1 MKNRFSPLVFVTILF
16 MLLYTQN
23 VSAQNNAYKVV
34 FDITSSDSTDYQS
47 LIRWLNG
54 ISKSNSNAQME
65 VVFYGRSLPMVTMG
79 KSGVAEEVQE
89 LAKNK
94 NISFRVCEIAMKR
107 HQLTKSDLLPGVETV
122 PDGIAEIVQRQTE
135 GWGYIKAG
143 R

>member
-1 MKNRFSPLVFVTILF
+1 MKKQFSALAFVASF
-16 MLLYTQN
+16 FVLLHTQQ
-23 VSAQNNAYKVV
+23 VTAQNNGYKVV
-34 FDITSSDSTDYQS
+34 FDITSSDSTDHQS

-54 ISKSNSNAQME
+54 ISKSNPNAQME
-65 VVFYGRSLPMVTMG
+65 VVFYGRSLPMVTKG
-79 KSGVAEEVQE
+79 KSGVAGEVE
-89 LAKNK
+89 KLAKNK
-94 NISFRVCEIAMKR
+94 NISFRVCEIAMER

>member
-79 KSGVAEEVQE
+79 KSGVAEEVEE

-107 HQLTKSDLLPGVETV
+107 HQLTKSDLLPGEETV

>member
-1 MKNRFSPLVFVTILF
+1 MKNIFSVLAFVIGLF
-16 MLLYTQN
+16 ATLYIQN
-23 VSAQNNAYKVV
+23 AMAQSNGYKVV
-34 FDITSSDSTDYQS
+34 FDITSSDSTDHQS
-47 LIRWLNG
+47 LIRWLTG
-54 ISKSNSNAQME
+54 ISKSNPDAQME
-65 VVFYGRSLPMVTMG
+65 VVFYGRSLPMVTMRE
-79 KSGVAEEVQE
+79 SGVANEIQT

-107 HQLTKSDLLPGVETV
+107 HQITKSDLLPGVETV

>member
-1 MKNRFSPLVFVTILF
+1 MKKKFSALVFVTTLF
-16 MLLYTQN
+16 VLLNTQN
-23 VSAQNNAYKVV
+23 VAAQNNAYKVV
-34 FDITSSDSTDYQS
+34 FDITSSDSTDHQS

-54 ISKSNSNAQME
+54 ISKSNPNAQME
-65 VVFYGRSLPMVTMG
+65 VVFYGKSLQMVTME
-79 KSGVAEEVQE
+79 KSMVAEEVQK

-94 NISFRVCEIAMKR
+94 NISFRVCEMALKR
-107 HQLTKSDLLPGVETV
+107 RQLTKSDLLPGVETV

>member
-1 MKNRFSPLVFVTILF
+1 MKKQLSVLVFVATLFIL
-16 MLLYTQN
+16 LSTQN
-23 VSAQNNAYKVV
+23 ASAQNNGYKVV
-34 FDITSSDSTDYQS
+34 FDITSSDSTDHQS

-54 ISKSNSNAQME
+54 ISKSNPNAQME
-65 VVFYGRSLPMVTMG
+65 VVFYGKSLPMVTIG
-79 KSGVAEEVQE
+79 KSGMTDEVQQ

-107 HQLTKSDLLPGVETV
+107 QQLTKSDLLPGVETV
-122 PDGIAEIVQRQTE
+122 PDGIAEIVQKQTE

>member
-1 MKNRFSPLVFVTILF
+1 MKKQFSVLIFVTTLF
-16 MLLYTQN
+16 VLLHTQN
-23 VSAQNNAYKVV
+23 VTAQNNAYKVV
-34 FDITSSDSTDYQS
+34 FDITSSDSTDHQS

-54 ISKSNSNAQME
+54 ISKSNPNAKME
-65 VVFYGRSLPMVTMG
+65 VVFYGKSLPMVTIG
-79 KSGVAEEVQE
+79 KSVVAEEVQK

-94 NISFRVCEIAMKR
+94 NISFRVCEMALKR
-107 HQLTKSDLLPGVETV
+107 YQLTKSDLLPGVETV

>member
-1 MKNRFSPLVFVTILF
+1 MKKQLSVLVFAAALF
-16 MLLYTQN
+16 VLHTQKI
-23 VSAQNNAYKVV
+23 SAQNNAYKVV
-34 FDITSSDSTDYQS
+34 FDITSSDSTDHQS

-54 ISKSNSNAQME
+54 ISKSNPNAQME
-65 VVFYGRSLPMVTMG
+65 VVLYGRSLPMVTIG
-79 KSGVAEEVQE
+79 QSGMAEEVQK

-122 PDGIAEIVQRQTE
+122 PDGIAEIVQRQAE

>member
-1 MKNRFSPLVFVTILF
+1 MKKKFSALVFVTTLIV
-16 MLLYTQN
+16 LLHTQN
-23 VSAQNNAYKVV
+23 VAAQNNAYKVV
-34 FDITSSDSTDYQS
+34 FDITSSDSTDHQS

-54 ISKSNSNAQME
+54 ISKSNPNAQME
-65 VVFYGRSLPMVTMG
+65 VVFYGKSLQMVTME
-79 KSGVAEEVQE
+79 KSMVAEEVQK

-94 NISFRVCEIAMKR
+94 NISFRVCEMALKR
-107 HQLTKSDLLPGVETV
+107 RQLTKSDLLPGVETV